1 MSEDA
6 IVDQQAQIS
15 SSSNHLLDR
24 VPADE
29 RAKIDDRLE
38 PVVLDVGQVL
48 YEPGD
53 PLTHVYFLTS
63 GMISLVAVMK
73 DGRTTEAATIGREGA
88 AGMSASG
95 YVDQA
100 FNRFTVQIPGAGYR
114 TTAANFE
121 QMIDDSVALCS
132 SVCRWREVL
141 LRMTLQSVACNSLHD
156 TRQRCARWI
165 LATHDRTE
173 VDRLPLTQEFLAE
186 MLGVKR
192 NAINIVARDLQQ
204 LGLIEYKRGRVSVT
218 NREGLTDV
226 SCECYGL
233 IRSEISK
240 LFADG
245 PSSECDD

>member
-1 MSEDA
+1 M
-6 IVDQQAQIS
+6 
-15 SSSNHLLDR
+15 R
-24 VPADE
+24 
-29 RAKIDDRLE
+29 
-38 PVVLDVGQVL
+38 PVILKAGQVL

-73 DGRTTEAATIGREGA
+73 DGRATEVATIGREGA

-114 TTAANFE
+114 ATAADFE
-121 QMIDDSVALCS
+121 QMIDDSVTLCS

-156 TRQRCARWI
+156 SRQRSARWI
-165 LATHDRTE
+165 LTTHDRTE

-192 NAINIVARDLQQ
+192 NAISIVARDLQR
-204 LGLIEYKRGRVSVT
+204 LGLIEYKRGQVTVT

-226 SCECYGL
+226 SCECYPL

>member
-1 MSEDA
+1 MNDA
-6 IVDQQAQIS
+6 QTVEQQAAKT

-24 VPADE
+24 IPADE
-29 RAKIDDRLE
+29 RAKINGRLE
-38 PVVLDVGQVL
+38 PVILNAGQIL

-53 PLTHVYFLTS
+53 RLTHVYFLTS

-73 DGRTTEAATIGREGA
+73 DGRTTEIASIGREGV

-114 TTAANFE
+114 TTAADFE

-156 TRQRCARWI
+156 ARQRYARWI
-165 LATHDRTE
+165 LTTHDRTE
-173 VDRLPLTQEFLAE
+173 ADRLPLTQEFLAE

-192 NAINIVARDLQQ
+192 NAINIVARDLQRV
-204 LGLIEYKRGRVSVT
+204 GLIEYKRGRVSVM

-226 SCECYGL
+226 SCECYSL
-233 IRSEISK
+233 IQSEISK

-245 PSSECDD
+245 ASSECDD